1 MYNALLKIIRPHGF
15 LVGDSAPQTLEY
27 KKSPRQLLHCR
38 GLIFC
43 IVSADGSM
51 LLQIY
56 ILTDVITGS
65 GCFTVINNF
74 LFDVGVSGVFEQI
87 RLHSGAHCF

>member
-1 MYNALLKIIRPHGF
+1 MYNAFLISEKSAHHGR

-51 LLQIY
+51 LAAKDSFLKVTNLVIFYFSIY
-56 ILTDVITGS
+56 APPG
-65 GCFTVINNF
+65 
-74 LFDVGVSGVFEQI
+74 LFV
-87 RLHSGAHCF
+87 